1 MPYSDC
7 ETVKGNKDI
16 NQNIEGMLHPFCHL
30 QPPGNLKT
38 T

>member
-16 NQNIEGMLHPFCHL
+16 NQNSEGQPHHLYHL